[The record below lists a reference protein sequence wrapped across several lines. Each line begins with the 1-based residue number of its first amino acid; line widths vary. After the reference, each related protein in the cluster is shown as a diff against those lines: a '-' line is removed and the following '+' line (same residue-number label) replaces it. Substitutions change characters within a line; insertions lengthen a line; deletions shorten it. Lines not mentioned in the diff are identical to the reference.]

1 MNVKGTA
8 FLARKLLL
16 ERQFGEDSAKRMLEE
31 AVAAVP
37 EFPPLVLASTSIPM
51 TPFLALQDEL
61 LRRHFANDPKSFFQF
76 GEMSADWALVKG
88 PYKGLAANKDIDGFA
103 TQGAALFRT
112 YFDTGT
118 AATSMHGDHITY
130 RIDDIPK
137 AFRHVYVEYPTL
149 GYFTRALEILG
160 ATHVET
166 RRIRGFSIGSDDV
179 FYEIYFRR
187 APISAKKGDF

>member
-16 ERQFGEDSAKRMLEE
+16 ERQFGEEDAKRMLEA
-31 AVAAVP
+31 AVAAVAD
-37 EFPPLVLASTSIPM
+37 FPPLVLASTSIPM

-61 LRRHFANDPKSFFQF
+61 LRRHFGNDPKSFFRF

-88 PYKGLAANKDIDGFA
+88 PYKGLAADKDIDGFA

-112 YFDTGT
+112 YFDTGN
-118 AATSMHGDHITY
+118 ATTSLHDDHIVY
-130 RIDDIPK
+130 RIDDVPK
-137 AFRHVYVEYPTL
+137 AFRHVYVEYATL

-160 ATHVET
+160 ATNVET
-166 RRIRGFSIGSDDV
+166 KRIRGFSIGSDDV
-179 FYEIYFRR
+179 LYEIHFRR
-187 APISAKKGDF
+187 GPISAKKR